1 MKVTTSNRLN
11 RLEFVPPRAEGWFP
25 SFALA
30 VLAHLALLVVLR
42 MGVEWKHHV
51 PLMETVEAELWSEVP
66 QQAAPPAPSLPQE
79 ITPPQPILPP
89 TPAPQPIAA
98 PIPTPPPTKAIP
110 DPAIALAKEKAR
122 KEKLAKEAREAKEA
136 KEREAREAA
145 EQKAAKEKE
154 RKLAEQKEKEKKAK
168 DAKDAAALDD
178 LIQKKT
184 KAAAEKE
191 KKQREAAAA
200 EAENRKI
207 LDSFRNDQI
216 KRMSAESGNGDAGS
230 TGTAKQSSG
239 PSASYAGR
247 IRARIKP
254 NITYTETISGNP
266 VAEVLVHIAA
276 DGTILNRRLTK
287 SSGVKSWDNAVLNA
301 IDKTEV
307 LPTDVDGRVQ
317 SEMVI
322 SFRPKD

>member
-1 MKVTTSNRLN
+1 MKVTATNRM
-11 RLEFVPPRAEGWFP
+11 EFVPPRTGGWFL
-25 SFALA
+25 SFTLAL
-30 VLAHLALLVVLR
+30 LAHLALLLVLR
-42 MGVEWKHHV
+42 MGVEWKHQV
-51 PLMETVEAELWSEVP
+51 PPTVTVEAELWSELP
-66 QQAAPPAPSLPQE
+66 QQAAPPAPPLPE
-79 ITPPQPILPP
+79 EVIPPLPLPTPPSQ
-89 TPAPQPIAA
+89 PQPVAA
-98 PIPTPPPTKAIP
+98 PIPAPPPAKAIP
-110 DPAIALAKEKAR
+110 NPAIAIAKEKAR
-122 KEKLAKEAREAKEA
+122 KEKLAKEREAKEA
-136 KEREAREAA
+136 KEAKEAA
-145 EQKAAKEKE
+145 EQKSAKEKD
-154 RKLAEQKEKEKKAK
+154 KKTK
-168 DAKDAAALDD
+168 DAKDAAALDE

-184 KAAAEKE
+184 KAAAAKE
-191 KKQREAAAA
+191 KNQKEIEAANSKLAN
-200 EAENRKI
+200 ESREKYI
-207 LDSFRNDQI
+207 KQMMDS
-216 KRMSAESGNGDAGS
+216 NGDASS

-276 DGTILNRRLTK
+276 DGTILNRKLTK

-317 SEMVI
+317 PEMVI

>member
-1 MKVTTSNRLN
+1 MPT
-11 RLEFVPPRAEGWFP
+11 
-25 SFALA
+25 
-30 VLAHLALLVVLR
+30 
-42 MGVEWKHHV
+42 
-51 PLMETVEAELWSEVP
+51 ETVEAELWSEVP
-66 QQAAPPAPSLPQE
+66 QQAAPPAPSFPQE
-79 ITPPQPILPP
+79 ITPPQPVLPP

-98 PIPTPPPTKAIP
+98 PIPAPPTKAIP

-122 KEKLAKEAREAKEA
+122 KEKLAKEAREAKE
-136 KEREAREAA
+136 REAKEAA
-145 EQKAAKEKE
+145 EQKATKEKE

>member
-1 MKVTTSNRLN
+1 MKVVAINRM
-11 RLEFVPPRAEGWFP
+11 EFIPPRTGGWFP
-25 SFALA
+25 SFTLA
-30 VLAHLALLVVLR
+30 VLAHLALVAVLR
-42 MGVEWKHHV
+42 MGVEWKHEPPAV
-51 PLMETVEAELWSEVP
+51 TTVEAELWSNIP
-66 QQAAPPAPSLPQE
+66 QQAAPPAPTLPIE
-79 ITPPQPILPP
+79 TVIPPQPAPLTPP
-89 TPAPQPIAA
+89 TPTPQRVAEPV
-98 PIPTPPPTKAIP
+98 IPAPPPPKALP

-122 KEKLAKEAREAKEA
+122 KEKEKLAREREAKEEA
-136 KEREAREAA
+136 AREAA

-154 RKLAEQKEKEKKAK
+154 RKLAERKEKEKKEK
-168 DAKDAAALDD
+168 NAAALDKF
-178 LIQKKT
+178 IQEKT
-184 KAAAEKE
+184 KAASDTADKE
-191 KKQREAAAA
+191 KKQRDAANAKLA
-200 EAENRKI
+200 
-207 LDSFRNDQI
+207 S
-216 KRMSAESGNGDAGS
+216 ESREKYLKDMMNGTGDARS
-230 TGTAKQSSG
+230 TNTAATQSSG

-317 SEMVI
+317 PEMVI